1 MASSINWTLTDSE
14 MSSYFPNDVNDF
26 YIYGMSSAAA
36 AATITITGP
45 HGKKWTFDTS
55 DLVQGQVF
63 NFHAPVNTENYYGKT
78 SSSTPRPYNFGIEIS
93 STATGSNE
101 GIKITA
107 QNSSS
112 KSVMSVIQYN
122 DPSNSDTDYNDVVL
136 TIALFPG

>member
-107 QNSSS
+107 QTAAQSR
-112 KSVMSVIQYN
+112 
-122 DPSNSDTDYNDVVL
+122 
-136 TIALFPG
+136 